1 MLGEKQNKRTSSAS
15 THILV
20 SLCLITTCLQ
30 NTTLPSARDGGQI
43 FLWFTLAAGYTLA
56 IASVFIHNAEIK
68 ALVAR
73 LSALSACL
81 SMIWLMW
88 GQSP

>member
-15 THILV
+15 TH
-20 SLCLITTCLQ
+20 TCLQ
-30 NTTLPSARDGGQI
+30 NTTLPSARDEGGQI